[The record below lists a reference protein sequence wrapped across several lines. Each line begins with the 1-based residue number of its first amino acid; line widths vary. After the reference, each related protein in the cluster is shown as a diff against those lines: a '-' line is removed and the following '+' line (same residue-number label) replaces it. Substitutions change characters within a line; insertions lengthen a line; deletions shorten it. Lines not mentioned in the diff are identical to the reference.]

1 MKIKDIV
8 AEGVLDFAKGLWNTG
23 SIEGAK
29 AASQQATGEKD
40 LLALAKNVIGK
51 WNVYYGQTKDTNIA
65 KWATGFF
72 GRDVS
77 SISPPNVAD
86 AKDVNDYLTTVTRAY
101 RANQL
106 VPIGGSGKQYKPRQS
121 AITPIQPVAPQT
133 PASAPAGTIGA
144 LGKRGATAPAQPQAY
159 QSPMGV
165 TVRQANDAGI
175 VLGYRNRNYMLND
188 DGQWALE
195 GKTAVS
201 GQLDAE
207 MDKVAKSTGYM

>member
-29 AASQQATGEKD
+29 AASQQAAGEKD

-133 PASAPAGTIGA
+133 SAGTISA
-144 LGKRGATAPAQPQAY
+144 TGKRGAAPASTPGSLMSTPA
-159 QSPMGV
+159 GV
-165 TVRQANDAGI
+165 KVLNPEPLTLQFGSSKYVQGGPRGEWTVFGSTKPIPPAEQEF
-175 VLGYRNRNYMLND
+175 LNKQVD
-188 DGQWALE
+188 ILHPP
-195 GKTAVS
+195 TP
-201 GQLDAE
+201 
-207 MDKVAKSTGYM
+207 